1 MRAGAPVA
9 PSLVLREENRAL
21 ETQLRRRRFVS
32 PLLKFR
38 QIGGSVDVG
47 RAFVSA
53 AAFEVKGTE

>member
-1 MRAGAPVA
+1 LGSDSDAQLFPNEIRRSQLVA
-9 PSLVLREENRAL
+9 D
-21 ETQLRRRRFVS
+21 FVS

-38 QIGGSVDVG
+38 QIGGSVNVG